1 MRDIKYADSGMDLKK
16 LALCFIRKIWLVL
29 LAAAVG
35 AVIGGILYEAAHIV
49 PESEREYRA
58 VSKIYLDFAPDE
70 TGEVY
75 QAYNGYTWNDLIATD
90 PILDVTMG
98 FLPEGYT
105 KEEVTAAT
113 KAEILSDLRL
123 LTITVTTHDRER
135 CDAILSAVG
144 KSLTQ
149 RGSTAKE
156 FDKIE
161 VIQTT
166 ESRLVTADSRTVQAV
181 LAGLVIAAVLMLLG
195 MGFYYI
201 LDDRIMVAS
210 DIKQTADVPFI
221 GYAGSDGGFHA
232 AYEDDLEFLREKTG
246 EIAVLNVVQGE
257 MITQER
263 WSALCA
269 SDGVVVTVEYGK
281 VHAAFLGFVLEQLKV
296 RGCRLA
302 GVAVS
307 GADDRFLRR
316 YYGKAIGK
324 QIKGTV

>member
-90 PILDVTMG
+90 PVLDVTMG

-166 ESRLVTADSRTVQAV
+166 ESRLVTSDSRTVQAV
-181 LAGLVIAAVLMLLG
+181 LAGLVIAAALMLLG

>member
-29 LAAAVG
+29 PAAAVG

-181 LAGLVIAAVLMLLG
+181 LAGLVIAAALMLLG

-269 SDGVVVTVEYGK
+269 SDGVVVMVEYGK